1 MWEKVGRSGMLLGKY
16 EHSLDDKLRLTIPA
30 KLRTKLGNIVYVS
43 KGFEGSLE
51 LRSSVEFEKWANS
64 IMSFSNMNS
73 ESRMLT
79 REIMANS
86 VEAEIDSSGR
96 IKIPGNLLNTANID
110 KDVYILGLGSKAE
123 IWDRTKYDNYQNI
136 NSEKMEEIADNLS
149 GKIT

>member
-1 MWEKVGRSGMLLGKY
+1 MLLGKY